1 MHRVKDAN
9 PLRKPADFGRREV
22 AVEKDAQED
31 RFRLGGA
38 VHSPAEEIDDATAMA
53 SIANT
58 ATPATENACKIQTR
72 TFLDTSYIPLAH
84 VTQCHGVSY
93 HALHLRRKLEDV
105 S

>member
-9 PLRKPADFGRREV
+9 LLRKPADFGRREV
-22 AVEKDAQED
+22 AVVKDAEED

-38 VHSPAEEIDDATAMA
+38 VHSPAEEEIDDATALA

-58 ATPATENACKIQTR
+58 ATPAKSKQERFSTVL
-72 TFLDTSYIPLAH
+72 TFHYAH
-84 VTQCHGVSY
+84 VTPCHGVSY
-93 HALHLRRKLEDV
+93 QALHLRRKLEDV